1 MTPITKQAWATLA
14 CWMLAAGLVC
24 AQASLPK
31 PTGRVND
38 FAGLL
43 SAPAR
48 AALEQRLQGVETK
61 TSSEIAVAT
70 VRSLGGMSV
79 EEYANRLFKE
89 WGVGQAKTDNGVL
102 ILVAP
107 NDREMRIEVGY
118 GLEGV
123 LPDGLAGEI
132 RDQQFLPRFRDDD
145 YAGGINAGVNRIAD
159 IVEKNQVLTPEE
171 LARFNESS
179 ADPPV
184 WVLVGFQSLFVAIGA
199 FMVGL
204 GFRAKAVLPILVGV
218 AFSSMAGSISVL
230 WLFTTPHVALATL
243 WAVVALG
250 AYRLGGRLKWRD
262 TFRSGKGGGG
272 TGWVMGGGGS
282 SGSGSGSGGSSSS
295 GGSFG
300 GGSSGGGGASGRW

>member
-1 MTPITKQAWATLA
+1 MIPITKQARTTLA

-43 SAPAR
+43 IAPAR

-118 GLEGV
+118 GLEGI

-132 RDQQFLPRFRDDD
+132 RDQQFLPRFREDD

-250 AYRLGGRLKWRD
+250 AFRLGGRDRWRNA
-262 TFRSGKGGGG
+262 FRSGTGGGKSD
-272 TGWVMGGGGS
+272 WVIGGGS
-282 SGSGSGSGGSSSS
+282 GSSRSGGS
-295 GGSFG
+295 SFG